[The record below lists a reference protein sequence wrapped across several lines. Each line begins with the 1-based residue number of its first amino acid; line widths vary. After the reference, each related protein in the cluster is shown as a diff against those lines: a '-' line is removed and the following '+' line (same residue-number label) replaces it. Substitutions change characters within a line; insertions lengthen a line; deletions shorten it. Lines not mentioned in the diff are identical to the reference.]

1 MQVFIIGSP
10 LDTAKALDRKR
21 LNKQIIECQQ
31 ILKAIWGESKAWVNH
46 PCTIQY
52 REHETW
58 LWYYYQT
65 LTFYKNYLNTVTVE
79 FDVDPLEIAKS
90 KSLMADLY
98 RPNFHTQAYL
108 GNMKKRLYT
117 KNNEHYKQ
125 WENLGESYENWYWV
139 DNKWKIYKQTK

>member
-10 LDTAKALDRKR
+10 LDTAKNLDRRR

-31 ILKAIWGESKAWVNH
+31 ILDAIYGKSNSWVNH

-52 REHETW
+52 REFTAW
-58 LWYYYQT
+58 LEWYSSC
-65 LTFYKNYLNTVTVE
+65 LSFYKNGAIVFAE
-79 FDVDPLEIAKS
+79 FASMKANEFKPS
-90 KSLMADLY
+90 W
-98 RPNFHTQAYL
+98 HTQEYFN
-108 GNMKKRLYT
+108 NMKRRLYT
-117 KNNEHYKQ
+117 KDNEYYKQ

>member
-10 LDTAKALDRKR
+10 LDTAKALDRRR

-31 ILKAIWGESKAWVNH
+31 ILNAIEGKTKAWANH

-52 REHETW
+52 RCYKKW
-58 LWYYYQT
+58 LYGYNAC
-65 LTFYKNYLNTVTVE
+65 LNAYLKYINGDICSIGVAYIFSELCNRMT
-79 FDVDPLEIAKS
+79 PI
-90 KSLMADLY
+90 
-98 RPNFHTQAYL
+98 FHTQEYFE
-108 GNMKKRLYT
+108 NMKKRLYT

-125 WENLGESYENWYWV
+125 WKILGESYENWYWV